1 MRLQNPFSAIS
12 TTGIDSQVLTVLV
25 RSEQYLTIREIH
37 QLLPEQGSHQGVRLS
52 AGRLVEQGMLLQRLT
67 GRGYAFA
74 FNGDHLL
81 AAAVR
86 EIAQAKSE
94 LISRM
99 SRVISGWQI
108 QPLVATLFGS
118 AARNEMDTYSDIDVL
133 IVVADGVAVDLVEE
147 LVSDFAAHVTLW
159 TGNDLRPLIYQ
170 DSEVK
175 PASIFDSVIAD
186 GIVIAGDHSW
196 LRKRLR
202 KS

>member
-37 QLLPEQGSHQGVRLS
+37 QLLPEHGSHQGVRLS

-86 EIAQAKSE
+86 QIAHAKSE
-94 LISRM
+94 LIARM
-99 SRVISGWQI
+99 AHAISEWQI
-108 QPLVATLFGS
+108 QPTVATLFGS
-118 AARNEMDTYSDIDVL
+118 AARNEMSTDSDIDVL
-133 IVVADGVAVDLVEE
+133 IVVPDGATDDVVDE

-159 TGNDLRPLIYQ
+159 TGNDLRPLIYK
-170 DSEVK
+170 DSEVQ
-175 PASIFDSVIAD
+175 PASIFDSIVAD
-186 GIVIAGDHSW
+186 GIAIAGDHSW

-202 KS
+202 KG

>member
-37 QLLPEQGSHQGVRLS
+37 QLLPEKGSHQGVRLS
-52 AGRLVEQGMLLQRLT
+52 AGRLVEQGMLLRRLT

-86 EIAQAKSE
+86 QIAQAKSE
-94 LISRM
+94 LLSRM
-99 SRVISGWQI
+99 SFEISEWQI
-108 QPLVATLFGS
+108 QPIVVTLFGS
-118 AARNEMDTYSDIDVL
+118 AARNEMSIDSDIDVL
-133 IVVADGVAVDLVEE
+133 IVVPDGVVDGVVEE

-159 TGNDLRPLIYQ
+159 TGNDLRTLVYR
-170 DSEVK
+170 DSEVQ
-175 PASIFDSVIAD
+175 PAAIFDSIVAD
-186 GIVIAGDHSW
+186 GIPIAGDRSW

-202 KS
+202 KG

>member
-86 EIAQAKSE
+86 QIAHAKSE

-99 SRVISGWQI
+99 SHAISEWQI
-108 QPLVATLFGS
+108 QPIAATLFGS
-118 AARNEMDTYSDIDVL
+118 AARNEMSTDSDIDVL
-133 IVVADGVAVDLVEE
+133 IVVPDGVTDDVVEE

-159 TGNDLRPLIYQ
+159 TGNDLRPLIYR
-170 DSEVK
+170 DSDVR
-175 PASIFDSVIAD
+175 PAPIFESIIAD
-186 GIVIAGDHSW
+186 GIAITGDHSW

-202 KS
+202 KG